1 MLVGRERERRV
12 IQGLV
17 AAARLGE
24 SAVLVL
30 AGEAG
35 IGKTALLNDA
45 ATFATGMR
53 LLRATGTESESEVPF
68 GALLQLLRPALVH
81 LDRIPPPQ
89 ADALASALA
98 LRPGTGGDRFAV
110 GAATLS
116 LLSRFAEDQPLAV
129 LVDDAH
135 LLDLPSGQALTFAVR
150 RLTADPVAVLAAV
163 REGHSCPVT
172 EADLPVLRVGGL
184 SLAATGDLLA
194 ASGRR
199 LGDHAVAR
207 LYDVTGGNPLA
218 LVELAD
224 DVDGLDP
231 APFGAP
237 VPVPASL
244 ARAFARRADRLSEAA
259 RTTVLVAAAGGG
271 DLALVA
277 RACRLLDVDVSTLD
291 EAEDAGL
298 LRVGADGIAF
308 RHNLV
313 RSSIY
318 SDAAPGARRAV
329 HRAIATALPEHD
341 IDRRAWHLGEAALGP
356 DEDVAR
362 TLEAVAARARDRSAH
377 GVAAGALE
385 RAARLSPDTDDRA
398 QRLVSAGESAWQAGM
413 GDHAAALLTQ
423 VAGLQPPLA
432 LRVRA
437 AGLRGTIAAR
447 TGSVEDAR
455 DLLVAAGTEIAD
467 ADADMAVM
475 LLADAILACFFL
487 GDTSTVRQ
495 ASGLIDRLVERA
507 VTERARVVG
516 AMAGGVADVL
526 TGRGGPER
534 IRRAVQQV
542 APAGDLLEDLRVA
555 PWLVIGPLFLRE
567 SETGRALVQTVVESL
582 RRRSVVA
589 GLPFL
594 LFHVARDQA
603 TTDRWDVAELTYS
616 EGIHLAREA
625 GQASDL
631 AACLA
636 GLAWLEARQGRAAG
650 CRAHADEAL
659 RICGSRHIALFQC
672 WSLFAMGEL
681 ELGLG
686 NPDAAI
692 AHLDRLDAL
701 LEDIG
706 LVDVDLSPAPE
717 LVDAL
722 VRCGRN
728 DVAREV
734 AARYAGRAVAKGQP
748 WALARAARAVALT
761 CPDSEIDQQFDRA
774 LDHHTRTLDSFELAR
789 TRLAYGSRL
798 RRARRRI
805 DARAPLRMGLAT
817 FETLGAAPWA
827 DQTAIELRAT
837 GETAHRRG
845 VSALEVL
852 TPQELQVAK
861 MLTGGRTTREAAA
874 ALFLSPK
881 TVEYHLRHV
890 YIKLGIRSRAELAN
904 GLAARS

>member
-1 MLVGRERERRV
+1 L
-12 IQGLV
+12 
-17 AAARLGE
+17 
-24 SAVLVL
+24 
-30 AGEAG
+30 
-35 IGKTALLNDA
+35 DA
-45 ATFATGMR
+45 
-53 LLRATGTESESEVPF
+53 
-68 GALLQLLRPALVH
+68 
-81 LDRIPPPQ
+81 
-89 ADALASALA
+89 
-98 LRPGTGGDRFAV
+98 
-110 GAATLS
+110 
-116 LLSRFAEDQPLAV
+116 
-129 LVDDAH
+129 
-135 LLDLPSGQALTFAVR
+135 
-150 RLTADPVAVLAAV
+150 
-163 REGHSCPVT
+163 
-172 EADLPVLRVGGL
+172 
-184 SLAATGDLLA
+184 
-194 ASGRR
+194 
-199 LGDHAVAR
+199 
-207 LYDVTGGNPLA
+207 
-218 LVELAD
+218 
-224 DVDGLDP
+224 
-231 APFGAP
+231 
-237 VPVPASL
+237 
-244 ARAFARRADRLSEAA
+244 
-259 RTTVLVAAAGGG
+259 
-271 DLALVA
+271 
-277 RACRLLDVDVSTLD
+277 
-291 EAEDAGL
+291 
-298 LRVGADGIAF
+298 
-308 RHNLV
+308 
-313 RSSIY
+313 
-318 SDAAPGARRAV
+318 
-329 HRAIATALPEHD
+329 
-341 IDRRAWHLGEAALGP
+341 
-356 DEDVAR
+356 
-362 TLEAVAARARDRSAH
+362 
-377 GVAAGALE
+377 
-385 RAARLSPDTDDRA
+385 
-398 QRLVSAGESAWQAGM
+398 
-413 GDHAAALLTQ
+413 
-423 VAGLQPPLA
+423 
-432 LRVRA
+432 
-437 AGLRGTIAAR
+437 
-447 TGSVEDAR
+447 
-455 DLLVAAGTEIAD
+455 
-467 ADADMAVM
+467 
-475 LLADAILACFFL
+475 
-487 GDTSTVRQ
+487 
-495 ASGLIDRLVERA
+495 
-507 VTERARVVG
+507 
-516 AMAGGVADVL
+516 
-526 TGRGGPER
+526 
-534 IRRAVQQV
+534 
-542 APAGDLLEDLRVA
+542 LLEDLRVA

-798 RRARRRI
+798 RRARRRV